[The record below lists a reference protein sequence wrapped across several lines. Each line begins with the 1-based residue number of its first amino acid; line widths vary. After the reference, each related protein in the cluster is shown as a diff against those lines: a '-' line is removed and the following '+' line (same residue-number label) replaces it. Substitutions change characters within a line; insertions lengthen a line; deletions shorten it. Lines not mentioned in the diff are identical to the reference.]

1 VAVSVDF
8 ISLIGIGAA
17 AFVATNIDDI
27 VVLVVFFSSSNFQA
41 QNIVIGQYLGI
52 GSLIA
57 ISALGSLIG
66 LVVPSYIIGLMGL
79 LPIAIGIKELL
90 EIWRNN
96 TNNKVEEEVVS
107 KEKLLRGG
115 KRRGYLHH
123 HYLSFLSVA
132 AVTIS
137 NGGDNIGIYT
147 PLFASYNS
155 SSEVITLVAVFM
167 AMTAVWCAIGYY
179 LVRHPLL
186 ERRMRCLG
194 HVVLPFVLI
203 GLGLYILTDS
213 FLLG

>member
-1 VAVSVDF
+1 MSVDF

-27 VVLVVFFSSSNFQA
+27 VVLMVFFSSSNFQA

-96 TNNKVEEEVVS
+96 TNNKVEEEQVVS
-107 KEKLLRGG
+107 KEKLLRGD
-115 KRRGYLHH
+115 KRRGYVHL

-186 ERRMRCLG
+186 ERRMRRLG
-194 HVVLPFVLI
+194 HIVLPFVLI